1 MTKLKQF
8 VNTYNKIIFVLAFVL
23 TLTSLICSAIIS
35 YNTNQIEV
43 NALAV
48 EHNHAEHMHEEVSL
62 TAYFVTPNLDNSQMV
77 ATSYT
82 KDTLPIKCATCDCT
96 VKGCSKCYKIG
107 ENDKGEKTYTPDCA
121 KSKITDT
128 NSDEYKNYVCPM
140 NITAQPWYDSMMS
153 ITGIIDQIL
162 NPVLIILGTA
172 GSIFVIV
179 LGINFSKAESADK
192 REEAKKRMINAIIG
206 IVVTLLFLILV
217 KLFTAN
223 AGEIVKFVNGVA

>member
-1 MTKLKQF
+1 MTKLKKF
-8 VNTYNKIIFVLAFVL
+8 VNTYNKIIFVLAFAL

-77 ATSYT
+77 ATGAAT
-82 KDTLPIKCATCDCT
+82 TTVPLKCEDCGCT
-96 VKGCSKCYKIG
+96 VKGCSKCFKIG
-107 ENDKGEKTYTPDCA
+107 ENDKGKKTYTPNCP
-121 KSKITDT
+121 SKGLAEDKKK
-128 NSDEYKNYVCPM
+128 DYVCPL
-140 NITAQPWYDSMMS
+140 NITKQPWYDSMMS

>member
-1 MTKLKQF
+1 MTKLKKF
-8 VNTYNKIIFVLAFVL
+8 VNTYNKIIFVLAFAL

-77 ATSYT
+77 AGDNQDYGTT
-82 KDTLPIKCATCDCT
+82 AKPVPVTCPTCQCP
-96 VKGCSKCYKIG
+96 VKNCSKCYTTKPGKDGDKDITIYTNTCPGG
-107 ENDKGEKTYTPDCA
+107 E
-121 KSKITDT
+121 
-128 NSDEYKNYVCPM
+128 NYVCPM
-140 NITAQPWYDSMMS
+140 NITKQPWYDSMMS

>member
-1 MTKLKQF
+1 MTKLKKF
-8 VNTYNKIIFVLAFVL
+8 VNTYNKIIFVLAFAL

-62 TAYFVTPNLDNSQMV
+62 TAYSVTPNLDNSQMV
-77 ATSYT
+77 ATGAT
-82 KDTLPIKCATCDCT
+82 TTVPVKCTTCGCT
-96 VKGCSKCYKIG
+96 VRGCSKCFTIG
-107 ENDKGEKTYTPDCA
+107 ENEKGEKTYTPSCP
-121 KSKITDT
+121 KSTLPAT
-128 NSDEYKNYVCPM
+128 EQENYVCPLD
-140 NITAQPWYDSMMS
+140 ITAQPWYDSMMS

-223 AGEIVKFVNGVA
+223 AGDIVKFVNGVA

>member
-1 MTKLKQF
+1 
-8 VNTYNKIIFVLAFVL
+8 
-23 TLTSLICSAIIS
+23 
-35 YNTNQIEV
+35 
-43 NALAV
+43 
-48 EHNHAEHMHEEVSL
+48 
-62 TAYFVTPNLDNSQMV
+62 
-77 ATSYT
+77 
-82 KDTLPIKCATCDCT
+82 
-96 VKGCSKCYKIG
+96 
-107 ENDKGEKTYTPDCA
+107 
-121 KSKITDT
+121 
-128 NSDEYKNYVCPM
+128 M